1 MNATVKELKENMK
14 SIRETLKRF
23 EEAEK
28 VIAKIRNTRTFDDAQ
43 QVQKEAS
50 KDIMNILK
58 EMVVTADALGLSCN
72 LGEWDT
78 YHRVIEEKY

>member
-14 SIRETLKRF
+14 SIREALKRF

-28 VIAKIRNTRTFDDAQ
+28 VIAKTRNTKTFDDAQ
-43 QVQKEAS
+43 QVQKEVS
-50 KDIMNILK
+50 KDIMDILK
-58 EMVVTADALGLSCN
+58 EMVVTADALGFSCN
-72 LGEWDT
+72 LDEWGA

>member
-14 SIRETLKRF
+14 SIREALKRF

-28 VIAKIRNTRTFDDAQ
+28 AITKTRNTRTLDDAQ
-43 QVQKEAS
+43 QVQKGAS
-50 KDIMNILK
+50 KDIMNIFK

-72 LGEWDT
+72 LDEWVG
-78 YHRVIEEKY
+78 YHRVVEEKY